1 MQSNIKSNKSY
12 ITLKELMNRHPI
24 SLRGLA
30 RLIALSPSM
39 LSRMINGKRKFRVEH
54 KKRVAFVLRKNYEEI
69 IWPGK

>member
-1 MQSNIKSNKSY
+1 MYTKSNKKG
-12 ITLKELMNRHPI
+12 ITLEQIMSKHPI

-30 RLIALSPSM
+30 RLIAISPSM